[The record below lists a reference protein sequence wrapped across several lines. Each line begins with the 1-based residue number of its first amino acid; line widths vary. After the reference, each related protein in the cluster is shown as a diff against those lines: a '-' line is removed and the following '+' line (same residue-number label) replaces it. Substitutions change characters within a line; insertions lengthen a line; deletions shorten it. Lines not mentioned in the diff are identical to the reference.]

1 MSLLDLG
8 AVVRRYWKMCVVL
21 ILAGILV
28 GAAYG
33 SVQSDAEYEAQAS
46 VTPVDPTGAVAP
58 ITLVS
63 TVSPLADRLISEAP
77 GAVDLSLVQ
86 STVPNTGAQVL
97 TFTASGHNAEDCVEE
112 VNRLA
117 NEAAA
122 EAAAIYAEI
131 NDERVEDSTTE
142 KNEKIKIIELLEAQD
157 GISRAL
163 DTGFR
168 VDRSYAYIRF
178 EVSEAVGAKEVG
190 GADLGQ
196 MVLAGALG
204 GAFLSALIIA
214 LKNLVKR
221 PIRSRRDVEESVDVP
236 VLSSPAD
243 WDGAYLWANTCYET
257 GEPPTSVALVSA
269 GKHGSEVEAARL
281 VQAVEASGDA
291 AVLVPSDAALSAL
304 AQEDGDGSV
313 RIVPCPSLG
322 ANIEVVRIA
331 RAADIVILCVHV
343 WDDSLVALEES
354 MRELAI
360 AKAKV
365 VGIFLS

>member
-1 MSLLDLG
+1 MSLFDLG
-8 AVVRRYWKMCVVL
+8 AVVRRYWKMCVALV
-21 ILAGILV
+21 LAGTLA
-28 GAAYG
+28 GTAYG

-63 TVSPLADRLISEAP
+63 TVSPLADRLVSEAP
-77 GAVDLSLVQ
+77 GLVDLSLAQ

-97 TFTASGHNAEDCVEE
+97 TFTAKGRNAEDCIAE

-131 NDERVEDSTTE
+131 NEERVEDSTTE

-178 EVSEAVGAKEVG
+178 EVSEAVGAEEVG

-204 GAFLSALIIA
+204 GAFFSALIIA

-221 PIRSRRDVEESVDVP
+221 PIRSRRDIEESVDVP

-243 WDGAYLWANTCYET
+243 WDGAYLWANTCYEV
-257 GEPPTSVALVSA
+257 GEPPTSVALVSV
-269 GKHGSEVEAARL
+269 GKHGSEPEATKLA
-281 VQAVEASGDA
+281 QAVEASGDV
-291 AVLVPSDAALSAL
+291 AVLVPSDAALRVFSA
-304 AQEDGDGSV
+304 GDSGGEV

-322 ANIEVVRIA
+322 TKVEVVKIA
-331 RAADIVILCVHV
+331 RAVDSVILCAHV

-360 AKAKV
+360 AKVKV
-365 VGIFLS
+365 TGILLS

>member
-8 AVVRRYWKMCVVL
+8 AVVRRYWKMCIVL
-21 ILAGILV
+21 MLAGILV

-33 SVQSDAEYEAQAS
+33 SVQSDVEYEARAS
-46 VTPVDPTGAVAP
+46 VTPVDPTGVVAP

-63 TVSPLADRLISEAP
+63 AVSPLADRLVNEAS
-77 GAVDLSLVQ
+77 GSVNLSLAQ

-131 NDERVEDSTTE
+131 NDERVEDSTAE
-142 KNEKIKIIELLEAQD
+142 KNEKIEIIELLEAQD

-163 DTGFR
+163 DAGFR
-168 VDRSYAYIRF
+168 ADRSYAYIRF
-178 EVSEAVGAKEVG
+178 EVSEAVGAEEIG

-196 MVLAGALG
+196 MVLAGVLG

-236 VLSSPAD
+236 VLSSPAN
-243 WDGAYLWANTCYET
+243 WDSAYLWANTCYEVD
-257 GEPPTSVALVSA
+257 ENPTSVALVSV
-269 GKHGSEVEAARL
+269 GKHGSEAEAARL
-281 VQAVEASGDA
+281 AQAVEASGDT
-291 AVLVPSDAALSAL
+291 AVLMPCDVALSAL
-304 AQEDGDGSV
+304 AEEDGGGRV

-322 ANIEVVRIA
+322 SNIEVVRIA
-331 RAADIVILCVHV
+331 RAADAVILCARV

-354 MRELAI
+354 VRELAI
-360 AKAKV
+360 AKTKV
-365 VGIFLS
+365 TGIFLS